1 MAGSNNRAQDRLKQ
15 QQKNFKAIFDAAPVG
30 MLLIDENGVV
40 KHINDIAARLTGRDA
55 SRIIGVQPGQAL
67 GCVYSHD
74 GPGGCGHSPACSSC
88 LIRNTFTEVFNSGQA
103 VHGVEVR
110 PALVVRGNQERP
122 WLEISAEPV
131 LMDDKR
137 HVVLAVRNI
146 TDRRQA
152 EEALRQSNEK
162 YKMIFE
168 NSAVAITMAD
178 DQERLISWNRFTEDL
193 LGMNKEDLYLRPI
206 KSLYPAKEWE
216 KIRAENVRRKGMQH
230 HLETRMVKKTGEV
243 IEIDVSLS
251 VLKNSDDEVI
261 CSVGVVRDITDRKR
275 AQESLQK
282 AHDFQQ
288 QLISTAAT
296 AIFTLDADR
305 WITDV
310 NNEVCRLT
318 GFNREELIGQR
329 CAILQGDPCR
339 NGCGLFDPSRT
350 ESILRKRCSIRSKD
364 GRRLAILKNAD
375 VIRDE
380 SGNVTGGIESFVDV
394 TELEEAREAAERAN
408 AAKSEFLANMSHE
421 LRTPLHGILSFSGF
435 GINKYATAKPEKLL
449 DYFEKIHQSGK
460 VLLELLNDLLDLAK
474 LEAGR
479 MIFEFE
485 PADLGM
491 LIAQVADEFSSLVS
505 ERGLTIC
512 FDRPHPEAAVAVD
525 VAKTKQL
532 LRNLLSNAV
541 KFSPQGGVIGIR
553 MEQED
558 KLLVV
563 SIQDQGPGIPEN
575 ELEQVFDKF
584 VQSSKTKSG
593 AGGTGLG
600 LAICREIMN
609 AHKGRIRAENSAD
622 GGAVFVFEIPIT
634 SQTNAGRT
642 PATAQAARD

>member
-1 MAGSNNRAQDRLKQ
+1 MAGSKSQTQDRLE
-15 QQKNFKAIFDAAPVG
+15 QQKDFKAIFDAAPVG
-30 MLLIDENGVV
+30 MLLIDENGAV
-40 KHINDIAARLTGRDA
+40 KHTNDAAARLTGRQA

-67 GCVYSHD
+67 GCVYSND
-74 GPGGCGHSPACSSC
+74 RPGGCGYSPACSSC
-88 LIRNTFTEVFNSGQA
+88 LIRNTFAQVFNSGQA

-110 PALVVRGNQERP
+110 PTLLIRGNQACP
-122 WLEISAEPV
+122 WFEINAEPV
-131 LMDDKR
+131 RVDDRR
-137 HVVLAVRNI
+137 HVVLAIRNI
-146 TDRRQA
+146 TDRKQA
-152 EEALRQSNEK
+152 EEALRQSKER

-168 NSAVAITMAD
+168 NSAVAITMVD
-178 DQERLISWNRFTEDL
+178 NHERLISWNRFTEDL
-193 LGMNKEDLYLRPI
+193 LGMNKEDLYLRPV

-216 KIRAENVRRKGMQH
+216 NIRAENVRRKGMQH
-230 HLETRMVKKTGEV
+230 HLETRMVKKSGEV
-243 IEIDVSLS
+243 IEIDISLS

-305 WITDV
+305 RITDV

-318 GFNREELIGQR
+318 GFAREELIGQR
-329 CAILQGDPCR
+329 CEIFQGDPCR
-339 NGCGLFDPSRT
+339 NVCGLFDTSRT
-350 ESILRKRCSIRSKD
+350 EAILRKRCSIRSKD
-364 GRRLAILKNAD
+364 ARRLVILKNAE

-435 GINKYATAKPEKLL
+435 GIKKYTTAKPEKLL

-491 LIAQVADEFSSLVS
+491 LIAQVADEFSSLAS
-505 ERGLTIC
+505 DRALTIC
-512 FDRPHPEAAVAVD
+512 FDRPHPEDTVEVD

-541 KFSPQGGVIGIR
+541 KFSPQGGVITIR
-553 MEQED
+553 MEKKD
-558 KLLVV
+558 TLLVV

-600 LAICREIMN
+600 LAICREIIN
-609 AHKGRIRAENSAD
+609 AHKGRIRAENSPD
-622 GGAVFVFEIPIT
+622 GGAVFVFQIPVM

-642 PATAQAARD
+642 QAMPQAARN